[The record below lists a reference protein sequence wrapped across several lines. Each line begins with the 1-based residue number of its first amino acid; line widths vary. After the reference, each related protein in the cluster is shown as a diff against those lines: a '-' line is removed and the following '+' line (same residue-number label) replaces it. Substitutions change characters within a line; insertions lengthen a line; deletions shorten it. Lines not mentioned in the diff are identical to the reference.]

1 MKKKIRKFIS
11 YAFLFLSFLA
21 AIIGLLW
28 LVFILLDVLI
38 KGFSYFSL
46 HIFLEE
52 SAPPL
57 LGGGGIKHALIGQLI
72 IMAIAVLI
80 GVPIGVLGGT
90 YIAEYGRNNRI
101 AHFVSTISDIMV
113 SVPAIVIG
121 TFVYA
126 IFVKPFGSFN
136 AFSGAIA
143 LAIIMIP
150 VVLRTTEDMMRLVP
164 WSLREAAFALGAPY
178 YKIIIDVVYRA
189 SITGILTGI
198 LLAIARIAGE
208 AAPLLFTSFNNVFTS
223 INLKEP
229 MASLTV
235 TIYQYATSPYDSWHK
250 IAWVASLLITLT
262 ILFLTI
268 VVRLLIKWRYK

>member
-1 MKKKIRKFIS
+1 
-11 YAFLFLSFLA
+11 
-21 AIIGLLW
+21 
-28 LVFILLDVLI
+28 
-38 KGFSYFSL
+38 L

-72 IMAIAVLI
+72 ITAIAVLI

-101 AHFVSTISDIMV
+101 AHFISTISDIMV

-126 IFVKPFGSFN
+126 VFVRPVGSFN
-136 AFSGAIA
+136 AFSGSVA

-178 YKIIIDVVYRA
+178 YKVIMDIVYKSA
-189 SITGILTGI
+189 VTGILTGV
-198 LLAIARIAGE
+198 LLAIARIVGE
-208 AAPLLFTSFNNVFTS
+208 AAPLLFTSFNNAFTS
-223 INLKEP
+223 INLKES

-250 IAWVASLLITLT
+250 IAWVAFSNYY
-262 ILFLTI
+262 I
-268 VVRLLIKWRYK
+268 VYPVFDNYSKASH